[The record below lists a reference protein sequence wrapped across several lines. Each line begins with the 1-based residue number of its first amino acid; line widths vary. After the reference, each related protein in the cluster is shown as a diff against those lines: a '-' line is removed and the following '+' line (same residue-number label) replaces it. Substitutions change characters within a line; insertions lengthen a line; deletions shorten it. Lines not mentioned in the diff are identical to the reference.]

1 MTSRPQIPS
10 TPRVISPTPPP
21 SERSNG
27 GKDSYFPSQQ
37 TPRSKP
43 AQRQSSVEPIE
54 EHAPNEQ
61 EEADHPDFA
70 RARRKARSSPQPQTS
85 HHPQRRMGTNGSVTS
100 ATKPTPSSSP
110 STTTQRPTRSR
121 REAEDTTKPPNNLLT
136 PDSAYGGG
144 RGFGAAYWRSL
155 SRSPSPLGLIPVH
168 SSWRAIIHKHEIPR
182 KALHVS
188 IGFLALYLYR
198 SGYNPG
204 DIHPLLLTLLI
215 PITAVD
221 ILRFK
226 WPRFNGIYISVLGP
240 FMREAEAHDQF
251 NGVISYLAGLW
262 FTMFFCSKDVGIM
275 SVLLLSWCD
284 TAASTFGRAWGK
296 FTPRIRRGK
305 SLAGSAAAFVV
316 GVGAAVWFWGVLAP
330 AGRGEGLV
338 GDGRGLNEGFAFQ
351 GRLVFGEWG
360 VLDGWTAV
368 GVLAGVTGLAASVS
382 EAVDVFGL
390 DDNLTIPVLTG
401 LELGAFLWAFG

>member
-1 MTSRPQIPS
+1 MTSRYQIPT
-10 TPRVISPTPPP
+10 TPRVTSPTPPP

-37 TPRSKP
+37 TPRSKA
-43 AQRQSSVEPIE
+43 AQRQSSVERIE
-54 EHAPNEQ
+54 EHITPSEQ
-61 EEADHPDFA
+61 DEADHPDFA
-70 RARRKARSSPQPQTS
+70 RARRKARSSPQTNG
-85 HHPQRRMGTNGSVTS
+85 HPPRRMGTNGSISS
-100 ATKPTPSSSP
+100 ATKPTPSST

-121 REAEDTTKPPNNLLT
+121 READNTNQPNGAPNDLLKPET
-136 PDSAYGGG
+136 AYGQ
-144 RGFGAAYWRSL
+144 GFGAAYWRSL
-155 SRSPSPLGLIPVH
+155 SRSPSPLGLIPIH
-168 SSWRAIIHKHEIPR
+168 FTWRSLIHKHELPR
-182 KALHVS
+182 KTLHVS
-188 IGFLALYLYR
+188 IGFLALYLYYA
-198 SGYNPG
+198 GYQPS
-204 DIHPLLLTLLI
+204 DIHPLLMSLLI

-221 ILRFK
+221 LIRFK
-226 WPRFNGIYISVLGP
+226 SPRFNRFYISILGP

-284 TAASTFGRAWGK
+284 TAASTFGRALGK
-296 FTPRIRRGK
+296 YTPRIRRGK
-305 SLAGSAAAFVV
+305 SLAGSLAAFVV

-330 AGRGEGLV
+330 AGK
-338 GDGRGLNEGFAFQ
+338 GDGGHMGGLNEGFAFQ
-351 GRLVFGEWG
+351 GTLTSSLGTLE
-360 VLDGWTAV
+360 GWPAV
-368 GVLAGVTGLAASVS
+368 AVLAVVTGLAASVS